1 MRRRRTLVVAL
12 ATAGLLLGAACSGD
26 DDDDAAVGGD
36 GEPVITQ
43 PAPQAT
49 GPSTTREP
57 LDPNDP
63 ACREVQIVL
72 KPDITDAQREAVEEK
87 LEAVD
92 GVRDWR
98 FDEGTGGAGATYW
111 VVPESVDDQGPIGE
125 EFAMDGVTSVV
136 FPNQVC

>member
-1 MRRRRTLVVAL
+1 MRRPLTLVAAL
-12 ATAGLLLGAACSGD
+12 ATTGLLAGAACSGD
-26 DDDDAAVGGD
+26 DDDAETADRGT
-36 GEPVITQ
+36 VITQ
-43 PAPQAT
+43 PAPEAT
-49 GPSTTREP
+49 GPTTTREP

-72 KPDITDAQREAVEEK
+72 KPDITDAQRDAVEDK
-87 LEAVD
+87 LDSVD

-98 FDEGTGGAGATYW
+98 FDEGSDGAGATFW
-111 VVPESVDDQGPIGE
+111 VVPESPDDQGPIGE